1 MRRAVVTGLGA
12 VTCLGN
18 DVPTFWRNLIDGHC
32 GIRPIEK
39 FDTTGYRNTLGGTVI
54 GFDFSSRF
62 ASADD
67 SMDEATQFALAASK
81 EALDDAGIAEPHAA
95 GYAPLRSGLMM
106 STNFGGATSWE
117 AFVCSVGR
125 ACPGAPAAGLGS
137 PALQSREAAFHTSL
151 AHLAEAFGFSGPSAV
166 LSISCASSTAAI
178 GEAFDLIRY
187 GRADL
192 MLAGGH
198 DSISASSLSGLCILR
213 TVSPT
218 MIRPFDKNR
227 DGTLFGEGAA
237 VVVVEELERA
247 QARGVRIYGE
257 VLGYW
262 QNNNAYHMT
271 APDKEGE
278 GMVRVLARALEDGG
292 VSPDE
297 VDYINAHG
305 TATPHHDATEV
316 RAIKTVLGDHAY
328 DIPVSSIKGAVTH
341 IMGGAGSI
349 EAIATLLAM
358 RDGVIPPTIN
368 YEEPDPECD
377 LDHVPNEAKPGDV
390 GCAVSISA
398 GIGGSNAAVVFR
410 KV

>member
-18 DVPTFWRNLIDGHC
+18 DVPTFWRNLIDGAC

-39 FDTTGYRNTLGGTVI
+39 FDTAGYRNSIAGTVI
-54 GFDFSSRF
+54 GFDLSSRCPG
-62 ASADD
+62 ADD
-67 SMDEATQFALAASK
+67 SMDEANQFALAASR
-81 EALDDAGIAEPHAA
+81 EALDDAGIAA
-95 GYAPLRSGLMM
+95 YDPLRSGLIM

-117 AFVCSVGR
+117 SFV
-125 ACPGAPAAGLGS
+125 APPEDAAPPDVLF
-137 PALQSREAAFHTSL
+137 REAAFQTTL
-151 AHLAEAFGFSGPSAV
+151 THLAETFGFAGPSAV

-198 DSISASSLSGLCILR
+198 DSISPSSLAGLCILR

-218 MIRPFDKNR
+218 MIRPFDNGR

-237 VVVVEELERA
+237 VLAIEELEHA
-247 QARGVRIYGE
+247 QARGATIYAE

-271 APDKEGE
+271 APDKGGE
-278 GMVRVLARALEDGG
+278 GMVRVLTRALEDAQADP
-292 VSPDE
+292 SD

-305 TATPHHDATEV
+305 TGTPPHDATEV
-316 RAIKTVLGDHAY
+316 GAIKTVLGDHAY
-328 DIPVSSIKGAVTH
+328 DIPVSSIKGAVSH
-341 IMGGAGSI
+341 IMGGAGAI

-358 RDGVIPPTIN
+358 RDGVVPPTIN
-368 YEEPDPECD
+368 YQEPDPECD
-377 LDHVPNEAKPGDV
+377 LDHVPNEAKRHDV
-390 GCAVSISA
+390 ACAASISA

-410 KV
+410 RL

>member
-18 DVPTFWRNLIDGHC
+18 DIPTFWRNLIDGTC

-39 FDTTGYRNTLGGTVI
+39 FDTAGYRNDLAGTVI
-54 GFDFSSRF
+54 DFDLCSRCPD
-62 ASADD
+62 ADPA
-67 SMDEATQFALAASK
+67 MDEATRFALAASR
-81 EALDDAGIAEPHAA
+81 EALDDAGIADPRAA
-95 GYAPLRSGLMM
+95 GSEPLRSGVIM

-117 AFVCSVGR
+117 SFV
-125 ACPGAPAAGLGS
+125 APPEDAPE
-137 PALQSREAAFHTSL
+137 PALLFREAAFNTTL
-151 AHLAEAFGFSGPSAV
+151 THLAQACGFSGPSAL

-178 GEAFDLIRY
+178 GEALDLIRY

-198 DSISASSLSGLCILR
+198 DSISPSSLSGLCILR

-218 MIRPFDKNR
+218 MIRPFDKGR

-237 VVVVEELERA
+237 VVVIEELEHA
-247 QARGVRIYGE
+247 QARSAPIYAE

-278 GMVRVLARALEDGG
+278 GMVRVLARALEDAG
-292 VSPDE
+292 VPPGE

-305 TATPHHDATEV
+305 TGTPPHDATEV
-316 RAIKTVLGDHAY
+316 RAIKAVLGDHAY
-328 DIPVSSIKGAVTH
+328 EIPVSSIKGAVTH

-358 RDGVIPPTIN
+358 RDGLVPPTIN
-368 YEEPDPECD
+368 YREPDPECD
-377 LDHVPNEAKPGDV
+377 LDHVPNEAKQQGV
-390 GCAVSISA
+390 ACAVSISA

-410 KV
+410 RL

>member
-18 DVPTFWRNLIDGHC
+18 DVPTFWRNLIAGKC

-39 FDTTGYRNTLGGTVI
+39 FDTAGYRNNLAGTVTD
-54 GFDFSSRF
+54 FDFRSYYPT
-62 ASADD
+62 AAEP
-67 SMDEATQFALAASK
+67 MDEATQYALAASK
-81 EALDDAGIAEPHAA
+81 EALNDAGIAEPGAA
-95 GYAPLRSGLMM
+95 GYDPLRSGLIMA
-106 STNFGGATSWE
+106 TNFGGATSWE
-117 AFVCSVGR
+117 SFV
-125 ACPGAPAAGLGS
+125 APREDEMQRDVLF
-137 PALQSREAAFHTSL
+137 REATFDTVLTHAAQAS
-151 AHLAEAFGFSGPSAV
+151 GFSGPSAV

-198 DSISASSLSGLCILR
+198 DSISPSSLSGLCILR

-227 DGTLFGEGAA
+227 DGTIFGEGAA
-237 VVVVEELERA
+237 VVVIEELERA
-247 QARGVRIYGE
+247 RARGAHVYAE

-278 GMVRVLARALEDGG
+278 GMVRVLARALEDAG
-292 VSPDE
+292 VPPE
-297 VDYINAHG
+297 RVDYINAHG
-305 TATPHHDATEV
+305 TGTTHHDPTEI
-316 RAIKTVLGDHAY
+316 RAIKAVLGDRAH
-328 DIPVSSIKGAVTH
+328 DIPVSSIKGAVSH
-341 IMGGAGSI
+341 IMGGAGTI

-358 RDGVIPPTIN
+358 RDGIIPPTIN

-377 LDHVPNEAKPGDV
+377 LDCVPNEAKQHDV
-390 GCAVSISA
+390 ACAVSVSA

-410 KV
+410 KL

>member
-18 DVPTFWRNLIDGHC
+18 DVPTFWRNLIDGKC

-39 FDTTGYRNTLGGTVI
+39 FDATGYRNNIAGTVI
-54 GFDFSSRF
+54 DFDLSSRCPG
-62 ASADD
+62 ADAAV
-67 SMDEATQFALAASK
+67 DEATQFALAASK
-81 EALDDAGIAEPHAA
+81 EALDDAGIAGPQAA
-95 GYAPLRSGLMM
+95 RYEPLRSGLIM

-117 AFVCSVGR
+117 AFVAGPDDAVE
-125 ACPGAPAAGLGS
+125 PATLF
-137 PALQSREAAFHTSL
+137 REAAFHTTL
-151 AHLAEAFGFSGPSAV
+151 THLAEAFGFAGPSAL

-198 DSISASSLSGLCILR
+198 DSISPSSLAGLCILR

-218 MIRPFDKNR
+218 MIRPFDKGR

-237 VVVVEELERA
+237 VVAIEELEHARA
-247 QARGVRIYGE
+247 RRAPIYAE

-278 GMVRVLARALEDGG
+278 GMVRVLARAL
-292 VSPDE
+292 
-297 VDYINAHG
+297 A
-305 TATPHHDATEV
+305 DAE
-316 RAIKTVLGDHAY
+316 
-328 DIPVSSIKGAVTH
+328 
-341 IMGGAGSI
+341 
-349 EAIATLLAM
+349 
-358 RDGVIPPTIN
+358 
-368 YEEPDPECD
+368 
-377 LDHVPNEAKPGDV
+377 
-390 GCAVSISA
+390 
-398 GIGGSNAAVVFR
+398 
-410 KV
+410 